1 MLEPLGYVEF
11 LSLVAD
17 SAGVLTDSGG
27 IQEETTYLG
36 VPCFTLRDNTE
47 RPVTVEM
54 GTNVLLG
61 LEPERIAEVPA
72 LLVEAREREAQVPP
86 LWDGHAARAD
96 RRRPRALVGQ
106 RARRAVGRRRVTL
119 PGLRRQYVKLCDLR
133 DFDDPAVQERI
144 DDIVPGLDPTQRV
157 QRKNWE
163 YALLT
168 LFLEDA
174 GLLGEE
180 TRILSVG
187 AGHETVLFWLANRVD
202 KVVATDIYGEG
213 LFSGLEAD
221 RSMLNDPASFSPY
234 PYRES
239 HLEVRH
245 MDAKQ
250 LEFDE
255 GSFDAVFSLSSIEH
269 FGSWADIRRSA
280 EEMGR
285 VLRPGGVAFV
295 VTECFLGRSLLAR
308 ARCRNWAAR
317 SPGRSGSSR
326 RRSSAPRSS
335 SPAGSSS
342 CNRSRP
348 DLPTPEAT

>member
-1 MLEPLGYVEF
+1 
-11 LSLVAD
+11 
-17 SAGVLTDSGG
+17 
-27 IQEETTYLG
+27 
-36 VPCFTLRDNTE
+36 
-47 RPVTVEM
+47 
-54 GTNVLLG
+54 
-61 LEPERIAEVPA
+61 
-72 LLVEAREREAQVPP
+72 
-86 LWDGHAARAD
+86 
-96 RRRPRALVGQ
+96 
-106 RARRAVGRRRVTL
+106 VTL

-213 LFSGLEAD
+213 LFSGVEAD

-234 PYRES
+234 PYRET

-285 VLRPGGVAFV
+285 VLRPGGVAFI
-295 VTECFLGRSLLAR
+295 VTECFLGRSLLSPR
-308 ARCRNWAAR
+308 AVHELGSKVVWSIRIFTPSLLRSEIVEPSGLELVQPLAAE
-317 SPGRSGSSR
+317 PPDTGDNVIELHGGGRITSTTGADYPHIAVR
-326 RRSSAPRSS
+326 VQRFGLR
-335 SPAGSSS
+335 
-342 CNRSRP
+342 
-348 DLPTPEAT
+348 TQQ

>member
-1 MLEPLGYVEF
+1 
-11 LSLVAD
+11 
-17 SAGVLTDSGG
+17 
-27 IQEETTYLG
+27 
-36 VPCFTLRDNTE
+36 
-47 RPVTVEM
+47 
-54 GTNVLLG
+54 
-61 LEPERIAEVPA
+61 
-72 LLVEAREREAQVPP
+72 
-86 LWDGHAARAD
+86 
-96 RRRPRALVGQ
+96 
-106 RARRAVGRRRVTL
+106 VTL

-144 DDIVPGLDPTQRV
+144 DDIVPGLDPTQRL

-163 YALLT
+163 YALLA

-187 AGHETVLFWLANRVD
+187 AGHETVLFWLANRVA

-255 GSFDAVFSLSSIEH
+255 GAFDAVFSLSSIEH
-269 FGSWADIRRSA
+269 FGSWTDIRRSA
-280 EEMGR
+280 AEMGR

-295 VTECFLGRSLLAR
+295 VTECFLGRSLLSPRIVQELGSKVAWSIR
-308 ARCRNWAAR
+308 IFTPSLLR
-317 SPGRSGSSR
+317 SEIVEPSGLELVQSLEPEQPETGGNVIELHGGGRITSTTGADYPHIAVRVQRFGLHTQQWTSV
-326 RRSSAPRSS
+326 AL
-335 SPAGSSS
+335 AM
-342 CNRSRP
+342 
-348 DLPTPEAT
+348 TK

>member
-1 MLEPLGYVEF
+1 MTF
-11 LSLVAD
+11 
-17 SAGVLTDSGG
+17 
-27 IQEETTYLG
+27 
-36 VPCFTLRDNTE
+36 
-47 RPVTVEM
+47 
-54 GTNVLLG
+54 
-61 LEPERIAEVPA
+61 
-72 LLVEAREREAQVPP
+72 
-86 LWDGHAARAD
+86 
-96 RRRPRALVGQ
+96 
-106 RARRAVGRRRVTL
+106 

-157 QRKNWE
+157 QRKYWE

-187 AGHETVLFWLANRVD
+187 AGHETVLFWLANRVA

-221 RSMLNDPASFSPY
+221 RSMLNDPASFSRY

-269 FGSWADIRRSA
+269 FGSWTDIRRSA
-280 EEMGR
+280 AEMGR

-295 VTECFLGRSLLAR
+295 VTECFLGRSLLSPR
-308 ARCRNWAAR
+308 AVQELGTKVGWSIRIFTPSLLQSEIVEPSGLELVQPLAAE
-317 SPGRSGSSR
+317 PPDTGDNVIELHGGGRITSTTGADYPHIAVRVQRFGLHTQRWTSV
-326 RRSSAPRSS
+326 AL
-335 SPAGSSS
+335 AM
-342 CNRSRP
+342 
-348 DLPTPEAT
+348 TK

>member
-1 MLEPLGYVEF
+1 
-11 LSLVAD
+11 
-17 SAGVLTDSGG
+17 
-27 IQEETTYLG
+27 
-36 VPCFTLRDNTE
+36 
-47 RPVTVEM
+47 
-54 GTNVLLG
+54 
-61 LEPERIAEVPA
+61 
-72 LLVEAREREAQVPP
+72 
-86 LWDGHAARAD
+86 
-96 RRRPRALVGQ
+96 
-106 RARRAVGRRRVTL
+106 VTL

-144 DDIVPGLDPTQRV
+144 DDIVPSLDPAQRV

-163 YALLT
+163 YALLA

-187 AGHETVLFWLANRVD
+187 AGHETVLFWLANRVA

-213 LFSGLEAD
+213 TFSGLEAD
-221 RSMLNDPASFSPY
+221 RSMLKDPASFSPY

-250 LEFDE
+250 LEFED

-280 EEMGR
+280 EEIGR
-285 VLRPGGVAFV
+285 VLRPGGAAFV
-295 VTECFLGRSLLAR
+295 VTECFLGRSLLSPR
-308 ARCRNWAAR
+308 AVQELGSKVAWPIRIFTPSLLR
-317 SPGRSGSSR
+317 SEIVDPSGLGLVQPLEAEPPDTGGNVIELHGDGRITSTTGADYPHIAVRVQRFGLRTQRWTSVALAMSK
-326 RRSSAPRSS
+326 
-335 SPAGSSS
+335 
-342 CNRSRP
+342 
-348 DLPTPEAT
+348 

>member
-1 MLEPLGYVEF
+1 
-11 LSLVAD
+11 
-17 SAGVLTDSGG
+17 
-27 IQEETTYLG
+27 
-36 VPCFTLRDNTE
+36 
-47 RPVTVEM
+47 
-54 GTNVLLG
+54 
-61 LEPERIAEVPA
+61 
-72 LLVEAREREAQVPP
+72 
-86 LWDGHAARAD
+86 
-96 RRRPRALVGQ
+96 
-106 RARRAVGRRRVTL
+106 VTL

-144 DDIVPGLDPTQRV
+144 DDIVPGLHPTQRL
-157 QRKNWE
+157 QRKHWE

-187 AGHETVLFWLANRVD
+187 AGHETVLFWLANRVA

-221 RSMLNDPASFSPY
+221 RSMLNAPASFSPY

-239 HLEVRH
+239 HLEVHH

-250 LEFDE
+250 LEFEE

-285 VLRPGGVAFV
+285 VLRPGGAAFV
-295 VTECFLGRSLLAR
+295 VTECFLGRSLLSPR
-308 ARCRNWAAR
+308 AVQELAGKVAWAIRIFTPSLLR
-317 SPGRSGSSR
+317 SEIVEPSGLELVQPLAAEPPDTGGNVIELHGGGRITSTTGADYPHIAVRVQRFGLHTQQWTSV
-326 RRSSAPRSS
+326 AL
-335 SPAGSSS
+335 AM
-342 CNRSRP
+342 
-348 DLPTPEAT
+348 TK

>member
-1 MLEPLGYVEF
+1 M
-11 LSLVAD
+11 
-17 SAGVLTDSGG
+17 
-27 IQEETTYLG
+27 
-36 VPCFTLRDNTE
+36 
-47 RPVTVEM
+47 
-54 GTNVLLG
+54 
-61 LEPERIAEVPA
+61 PELCWPRRAS
-72 LLVEAREREAQVPP
+72 REAQVPP
-86 LWDGHAARAD
+86 LWDGHAAQRIVD
-96 RRRPRALVGQ
+96 VLVALAGQ
-106 RARRAVGRRRVTL
+106 RARRAVGRRRVTFPDCGGSTSNSATSEISTTRL
-119 PGLRRQYVKLCDLR
+119 FRSGSTTSSR
-133 DFDDPAVQERI
+133 DSIRP
-144 DDIVPGLDPTQRV
+144 QRV
-157 QRKNWE
+157 HRKNWE

-187 AGHETVLFWLANRVD
+187 AGHETVLFWLANRVA

-295 VTECFLGRSLLAR
+295 VTECFLGRSLLSPR
-308 ARCRNWAAR
+308 AVQELGSKVAWSIRIFTPSLLR
-317 SPGRSGSSR
+317 SEIVEPSGLELVQPLEAEPPDTGGNVIELHGGGRITSTTGADYPHIAVRVQRFGLHTQQWTSVALAMSKGR
-326 RRSSAPRSS
+326 
-335 SPAGSSS
+335 
-342 CNRSRP
+342 
-348 DLPTPEAT
+348 

>member
-1 MLEPLGYVEF
+1 
-11 LSLVAD
+11 
-17 SAGVLTDSGG
+17 
-27 IQEETTYLG
+27 
-36 VPCFTLRDNTE
+36 
-47 RPVTVEM
+47 VTV
-54 GTNVLLG
+54 
-61 LEPERIAEVPA
+61 
-72 LLVEAREREAQVPP
+72 
-86 LWDGHAARAD
+86 
-96 RRRPRALVGQ
+96 
-106 RARRAVGRRRVTL
+106 

-187 AGHETVLFWLANRVD
+187 AGHEAVLFWLANRVA

-221 RSMLNDPASFSPY
+221 RSMLNDPASFAPY

-295 VTECFLGRSLLAR
+295 VTECFLGRSLLSPR
-308 ARCRNWAAR
+308 AVQELGGKVAWSIRIFTPSLLHSEIVEPSGLELAQSLEPELPDTGGNVIELHGG
-317 SPGRSGSSR
+317 GRITSTTGADYPHIAVRVQRFGLHTQMWTSVALAMSK
-326 RRSSAPRSS
+326 
-335 SPAGSSS
+335 
-342 CNRSRP
+342 
-348 DLPTPEAT
+348 